1 LKGSLFGF
9 RASKIKTKQAE
20 ACSTKSEAPMST
32 TRREFIKTVGVA
44 IASSQ
49 IPPEPAGV
57 SAAAA
62 NARAPG
68 LAPPPA
74 GARRKVIYDQDNS
87 GPFGTD
93 ILGTLMMLQADNID
107 LLGITLVTGDAW
119 MKQEMA
125 FTLRL
130 LEMMGRT
137 EIPVY
142 PGAEF
147 PMLNAKEEW
156 QLRQQLYGG
165 HRLDPWMGAFNRTN
179 GGPNEIKPLPPP
191 YDRLAN
197 MKPQPEHAARF
208 IIKTVRENPGQVTIY
223 AGGPLT
229 NLALAV
235 ALAPDIVPLVH
246 EVVFMGTG
254 FHMFTNAFNIFFDPE
269 SARKVLREAWPKC
282 SIVTVDIAEE
292 IHEGDE
298 IAPGLR
304 MIDEIAG
311 RAESPI
317 SDLFQR
323 HAVEPLRRNPN
334 MRFFR
339 MADEMIAAQVI
350 DPTVFTKSEQMY
362 VDICTT
368 PGPRYGDS
376 MFWPKNWQ
384 DVSDAGKSV
393 SAADR
398 RVFVNPRQ
406 FYLGPPPSAGLV
418 NVLLEIDHDRFK
430 KLFVDLMTKPIRK
443 V

>member
-1 LKGSLFGF
+1 
-9 RASKIKTKQAE
+9 
-20 ACSTKSEAPMST
+20 MST
-32 TRREFIKTVGVA
+32 TRREFIKTVGAA
-44 IASSQ
+44 IATSR
-49 IPPEPAGV
+49 IPTEPAATSG
-57 SAAAA
+57 AAAPSVA
-62 NARAPG
+62 G
-68 LAPPPA
+68 SLAPLPA
-74 GARRKVIYDQDNS
+74 GAKRKVIYDQDNS

-93 ILGTLMMLQADNID
+93 ILGTLMMLQADNVD

-130 LEMMGRT
+130 LELMGRT

-142 PGAEF
+142 AGAEF
-147 PMLNAKEEW
+147 PMLNTKEEW

-179 GGPNEIKPLPPP
+179 GGPDEIKPLPPP
-191 YDRLAN
+191 YDRFAN
-197 MKPQPEHAARF
+197 IKAQQEHAARF
-208 IIKTVRENPGQVTIY
+208 IIKAVRENPGQVTIY

-229 NLALAV
+229 NVALAM
-235 ALAPDIVPLVH
+235 ALAPDIVSLVP
-246 EVVFMGTG
+246 EVVIMGTG
-254 FHMFTNAFNIFFDPE
+254 FHVFTNAFNIFFDPE
-269 SARKVLREAWPKC
+269 SARKVLRAAWPKC
-282 SIVTVDIAEE
+282 SVVTVDIAEE

-298 IAPGLR
+298 LAPGRR
-304 MIDEIAG
+304 MIEEIAG
-311 RAESPI
+311 RAQSPI
-317 SDLFQR
+317 SDLFQM
-323 HAVEPLRRNPN
+323 HAIESLRRDPN
-334 MRFFR
+334 MHFFR

-350 DPTVFTKSEQMY
+350 DPGVFTKSEQMY

-384 DVSDAGKSV
+384 DVPEAGKSV

-398 RVFVNPRQ
+398 RVFVDPRQ

-443 V
+443 A

>member
-1 LKGSLFGF
+1 
-9 RASKIKTKQAE
+9 
-20 ACSTKSEAPMST
+20 MST
-32 TRREFIKTVGVA
+32 TRREFIKTVGAA
-44 IASSQ
+44 IATSQ
-49 IPPEPAGV
+49 IPPDTAVMG
-57 SAAAA
+57 A
-62 NARAPG
+62 NAAPLPAPG
-68 LAPPPA
+68 PAPPQP
-74 GARRKVIYDQDNS
+74 GAKRKVIYDQDNS

-93 ILGTLMMLQADNID
+93 ILATLMMLQAENID

-125 FTLRL
+125 YTLRL
-130 LEMMGRT
+130 LEMLGRS

-147 PMLNAKEEW
+147 PMLNTKEEW

-165 HRLDPWMGAFNRTN
+165 HRLDPWMGAFNRAN
-179 GGPNEIKPLPPP
+179 GGPNEIRPLPPP

-197 MKPQPEHAARF
+197 LMAQQEHAARF
-208 IIKTVRENPGQVTIY
+208 IIKTVRANPGQVTIY

-235 ALAPDIVPLVH
+235 ALAPDIVPLVP
-246 EVVFMGTG
+246 ELVIMGTG

-269 SARKVLREAWPKC
+269 SARKVLRAGWPKC

-298 IAPGLR
+298 IAPGRR
-304 MIDEIAG
+304 MIEEIAA
-311 RAESPI
+311 RAQRPI
-317 SDLFQR
+317 SDLFQLQ
-323 HAVEPLRRNPN
+323 AVEPLRRDPN
-334 MRFFR
+334 LHFFR

-350 DPTVFTKSEQMY
+350 DPGVFTKSEEMY

-384 DVSDAGKSV
+384 AVPDAGKSV

-398 RVFVNPRQ
+398 RVFVDPRQ

-418 NVLLEIDHDRFK
+418 NVLQEIDHDRFK
-430 KLFVDLMTKPIRK
+430 KLFVDLMTKPISK
-443 V
+443 A

>member
-1 LKGSLFGF
+1 
-9 RASKIKTKQAE
+9 
-20 ACSTKSEAPMST
+20 MST
-32 TRREFIKTVGVA
+32 TRREFIKTVGAA
-44 IASSQ
+44 IATSQ
-49 IPPEPAGV
+49 IPADPPAMRGAL
-57 SAAAA
+57 AAAA
-62 NARAPG
+62 ISPD
-68 LAPPPA
+68 PDPFPA
-74 GARRKVIYDQDNS
+74 SAKRKVIYDQDTY

-93 ILGTLMMLQADNID
+93 ILGTLMILQADNID

-147 PMLNAKEEW
+147 PMLNTKEEW
-156 QLRQQLYGG
+156 QLRQQLFGG

-179 GGPNEIKPLPPP
+179 GGPDEVKPLPPP
-191 YDRLAN
+191 YDRFAN
-197 MKPQPEHAARF
+197 LKAQQEHAARF
-208 IIKTVRENPGQVTIY
+208 IIKTIRANPGQVTIY

-229 NLALAV
+229 NLALAI
-235 ALAPDIVPLVH
+235 ALAPDIISLVP
-246 EVVFMGTG
+246 EVVIMGTG
-254 FHMFTNAFNIFFDPE
+254 FHVFTNPFNIFFDPE
-269 SARKVLREAWPKC
+269 SARKVLRAGWPKF

-292 IHEGDE
+292 IHESDE
-298 IAPGLR
+298 ISPGRR
-304 MIDEIAG
+304 MIEEIASH
-311 RAESPI
+311 AKSPI

-323 HAVEPLRRNPN
+323 YAVEPLRGNPS
-334 MRFFR
+334 MRLFR

-350 DPTVFTKSEQMY
+350 DPSVYTKSEPMY

-384 DVSDAGKSV
+384 DVRDAGKSV

-398 RVFVNPRQ
+398 RVFVDPRQ
-406 FYLGPPPSAGLV
+406 FYLGPPHSAGLV
-418 NVLLEIDHDRFK
+418 NVLEEIDHNRFK

-443 V
+443 P

>member
-1 LKGSLFGF
+1 
-9 RASKIKTKQAE
+9 
-20 ACSTKSEAPMST
+20 M
-32 TRREFIKTVGVA
+32 KTVGAA

-49 IPPEPAGV
+49 IPPQPAAMGEAAAPLLAPGSV
-57 SAAAA
+57 AQQSAAK
-62 NARAPG
+62 
-68 LAPPPA
+68 
-74 GARRKVIYDQDNS
+74 RKVIYDQDNS

-119 MKQEMA
+119 LKQEMA
-125 FTLRL
+125 YTLRL

-147 PMLNAKEEW
+147 PMLNTKEEW

-165 HRLDPWMGAFNRTN
+165 HRSDPWMGAFNRAN

-191 YDRLAN
+191 YDRFADL
-197 MKPQPEHAARF
+197 KSQEEHAARF
-208 IIKTVRENPGQVTIY
+208 IIKTVRANPGQLTLY

-229 NLALAV
+229 NLALAI

-246 EVVFMGTG
+246 EVVIMGTG
-254 FHMFTNAFNIFFDPE
+254 FHVFTNAFNIFFDPE
-269 SARKVLREAWPKC
+269 SARKVLRAGWPKC

-298 IAPGLR
+298 IAPGRR
-304 MIDEIAG
+304 MIEEIAA
-311 RAESPI
+311 RAQSPI
-317 SDLFQR
+317 SDLFQM
-323 HAVEPLRRNPN
+323 HAVEPLRRDPN
-334 MRFFR
+334 LHFFR

-350 DPTVFTKSEQMY
+350 DPSIFTKSEEMY
-362 VDICTT
+362 LDICTT

-376 MFWPKNWQ
+376 MFWPRNWQ
-384 DVSDAGKSV
+384 DVPDAGKNV

-398 RVFVNPRQ
+398 RVFVNPSQ
-406 FYLGPPPSAGLV
+406 YYMGPPPSAGLV
-418 NVLLEIDHDRFK
+418 NVLQEIDHDRFK
-430 KLFVDLMTKPIRK
+430 KLFVDLMTKPIPK
-443 V
+443 T

>member
-1 LKGSLFGF
+1 
-9 RASKIKTKQAE
+9 
-20 ACSTKSEAPMST
+20 MST
-32 TRREFIKTVGVA
+32 TRREFIRTVGAA
-44 IASSQ
+44 IATSQ
-49 IPPEPAGV
+49 IPAEPVAANTPE
-57 SAAAA
+57 AAALA
-62 NARAPG
+62 TTSPAAAPQLG
-68 LAPPPA
+68 
-74 GARRKVIYDQDNS
+74 GKRKVIYDQDTF

-93 ILGTLMMLQADNID
+93 ILGTLMMLQADNLD
-107 LLGITLVTGDAW
+107 LLGITLVTGDDW
-119 MKQEMA
+119 LKQEMA
-125 FTLRL
+125 YTLRL

-142 PGAEF
+142 AGAEF
-147 PMLNAKEEW
+147 PMLNTKEEW

-165 HRLDPWMGAFNRTN
+165 HRLDPWMGAFNRAN
-179 GGPNEIKPLPPP
+179 GGLNEIKPLPTP

-197 MKPQPEHAARF
+197 LKPQQEHAARF
-208 IIKTVRENPGQVTIY
+208 IIKAVRDNPGQVTIY

-229 NLALAV
+229 NVALAM

-246 EVVFMGTG
+246 EVVIMGTG
-254 FHMFTNAFNIFFDPE
+254 FHVFTNAFNIFFDPE
-269 SARKVLREAWPKC
+269 SARKVLRAAWPKF

-298 IAPGLR
+298 ISPGRR
-304 MIDEIAG
+304 MIEEIAAG
-311 RAESPI
+311 AQSPI
-317 SDLFQR
+317 SDLFR
-323 HAVEPLRRNPN
+323 IHAVEPLRNNPS
-334 MRFFR
+334 MQFFR
-339 MADEMIAAQVI
+339 MADEMMAAQVI
-350 DPTVFTKSEQMY
+350 DPSVFTKSEQMY

-384 DVSDAGKSV
+384 DVPDAGKSV

-398 RVFVNPRQ
+398 RVFVDPRQ

-418 NVLLEIDHDRFK
+418 NVLQEIDHDRFK

>member
-1 LKGSLFGF
+1 
-9 RASKIKTKQAE
+9 
-20 ACSTKSEAPMST
+20 MST
-32 TRREFIKTVGVA
+32 TRREFIKTVGAA
-44 IASSQ
+44 IATAQ
-49 IPPEPAGV
+49 IPPELPTRV
-57 SAAAA
+57 AAAV
-62 NARAPG
+62 PP
-68 LAPPPA
+68 LAPQQP
-74 GARRKVIYDQDNS
+74 GRKRKVIYDQDNS

-142 PGAEF
+142 AGAEF
-147 PMLNAKEEW
+147 PMLNTKEEW

-197 MKPQPEHAARF
+197 IKAQPDHAARF
-208 IIKTVRENPGQVTIY
+208 IIKAVLENPGQVTIY

-229 NLALAV
+229 NLALAI
-235 ALAPDIVPLVH
+235 ALAPDIVPFVH
-246 EVVFMGTG
+246 EVVIMGTG

-269 SARKVLREAWPKC
+269 SARKVLRAAWPKC

-292 IHEGDE
+292 IHEGNE
-298 IAPGLR
+298 IAPGRR
-304 MIDEIAG
+304 MIEEIAG
-311 RAESPI
+311 RAQSPI
-317 SDLFQR
+317 SDLFQM

-350 DPTVFTKSEQMY
+350 DPSVFTKSEQMY

-384 DVSDAGKSV
+384 AVPDAGKSV

-398 RVFVNPRQ
+398 RVFVDPRQ

-418 NVLLEIDHDRFK
+418 NVLLEVDHDRFK

-443 V
+443 A

>member
-1 LKGSLFGF
+1 M
-9 RASKIKTKQAE
+9 T
-20 ACSTKSEAPMST
+20 T
-32 TRREFIKTVGVA
+32 TRREFIKTVGAA
-44 IASSQ
+44 IATSQ
-49 IPPEPAGV
+49 ISSDPAAKGEAITPALAQI
-57 SAAAA
+57 SSPLPA
-62 NARAPG
+62 NAK
-68 LAPPPA
+68 
-74 GARRKVIYDQDNS
+74 RKVIYDQDNS

-125 FTLRL
+125 YTLRL
-130 LEMMGRT
+130 LELMRRT

-147 PMLNAKEEW
+147 PMLNTKEEW

-197 MKPQPEHAARF
+197 IKPQQEHAARF
-208 IIKTVRENPGQVTIY
+208 IIRAVRENPGQVTIY

-246 EVVFMGTG
+246 EVVIMGTG

-269 SARKVLREAWPKC
+269 SARKVLRAAWPKC
-282 SIVTVDIAEE
+282 TIVTVDIAEE

-298 IAPGLR
+298 LAPGRR
-304 MIDEIAG
+304 MIEEIAA
-311 RAESPI
+311 RAQSPI
-317 SDLFQR
+317 SELFQL
-323 HAVEPLRRNPN
+323 HAIEPLHRNPN
-334 MRFFR
+334 MHFFR

-350 DPTVFTKSEQMY
+350 DPSVFTKSEQMY

-384 DVSDAGKSV
+384 AASDAGKPV

-398 RVFVNPRQ
+398 RVFVDPRQ

-418 NVLLEIDHDRFK
+418 NVLQEIDHDRFK
-430 KLFVDLMTKPIRK
+430 NLFVDLMTSPIRTA
-443 V
+443 

>member
-1 LKGSLFGF
+1 
-9 RASKIKTKQAE
+9 
-20 ACSTKSEAPMST
+20 MST
-32 TRREFIKTVGVA
+32 SRREFIKTVGAA

-49 IPPEPAGV
+49 IPPEPQAIPVAADPLLSPARV
-57 SAAAA
+57 S
-62 NARAPG
+62 PQSG
-68 LAPPPA
+68 IK
-74 GARRKVIYDQDNS
+74 RKVIYDQDNS

-130 LEMMGRT
+130 LEMMRRT

-142 PGAEF
+142 AGAEY
-147 PMLNAKEEW
+147 PMLNTKEEW
-156 QLRQQLYGG
+156 LLRQQLYGG
-165 HRLDPWMGAFNRTN
+165 HRMDPWMGAFNRTN
-179 GGPNEIKPLPPP
+179 GGPNDIKQLPPP
-191 YDRLAN
+191 YYRFAN
-197 MKPQPEHAARF
+197 LKAQQEHAARF
-208 IIKTVRENPGQVTIY
+208 ITKTVRENPGQVTIY

-229 NLALAV
+229 NLALAIT
-235 ALAPDIVPLVH
+235 LAPDIISLVP
-246 EVVFMGTG
+246 EVVIMGTG
-254 FHMFTNAFNIFFDPE
+254 FHVFTNAFNIFFDPE
-269 SARKVLREAWPKC
+269 SARKVLRAAWPKFT
-282 SIVTVDIAEE
+282 IITVDIAEE

-298 IAPGLR
+298 IAPGR
-304 MIDEIAG
+304 TMIDEIAG

-317 SDLFQR
+317 SDLFQIY
-323 HAVEPLRRNPN
+323 ALEPLRRNPS
-334 MRFFR
+334 MHFFR

-350 DPTVFTKSEQMY
+350 DPSVFTKSEQMY

-384 DVSDAGKSV
+384 DVPDGGKHPV

-398 RVFVNPRQ
+398 RVFVDPRQ

-418 NVLLEIDHDRFK
+418 NVLQEIDHDRFK
-430 KLFVDLMTKPIRK
+430 KLFVDLMTKQIRK
-443 V
+443 A

>member
-1 LKGSLFGF
+1 
-9 RASKIKTKQAE
+9 
-20 ACSTKSEAPMST
+20 MST
-32 TRREFIKTVGVA
+32 TRREFIKSVGAA

-49 IPPEPAGV
+49 IAPEAAPMGAPDAPQNAAPLLAGIKK
-57 SAAAA
+57 
-62 NARAPG
+62 
-68 LAPPPA
+68 
-74 GARRKVIYDQDNS
+74 KVIYDQDNS

-119 MKQEMA
+119 LKQEMA

-130 LEMMGRT
+130 LEMMGRM

-147 PMLNAKEEW
+147 PMLNTKEEW

-165 HRLDPWMGAFNRTN
+165 HRLDPWMGAFNRAN
-179 GGPNEIKPLPPP
+179 GGPDETKPLPPP
-191 YDRLAN
+191 YDHFAN
-197 MKPQPEHAARF
+197 LKPQKDHAARF
-208 IIKTVRENPGQVTIY
+208 IIEAVRKNPGQVTIY

-229 NLALAV
+229 NLALAI
-235 ALAPDIVPLVH
+235 ALAPDIVPLVP
-246 EVVFMGTG
+246 EVVIMGTG
-254 FHMFTNAFNIFFDPE
+254 FHMFTNTFNIFFDPE
-269 SARKVLREAWPKC
+269 SARKVLRAAWPKF
-282 SIVTVDIAEE
+282 SIVTVDLAEE

-298 IAPGLR
+298 IVPGR
-304 MIDEIAG
+304 RIIEEIAA

-317 SDLFQR
+317 SELFRR
-323 HAVEPLRRNPN
+323 HAVEPLRLNPD

-350 DPTVFTKSEQMY
+350 DPSVFTKSEPMY

-384 DVSDAGKSV
+384 AAPEAGKTV
-393 SAADR
+393 SSADR
-398 RVFVNPRQ
+398 RVFVDPRQ
-406 FYLGPPPSAGLV
+406 YYMGPPPSAGLV
-418 NVLLEIDHDRFK
+418 NVLMEVDRDRFK

>member
-1 LKGSLFGF
+1 
-9 RASKIKTKQAE
+9 
-20 ACSTKSEAPMST
+20 MST
-32 TRREFIKTVGVA
+32 TRREFIKTVGAA

-49 IPPEPAGV
+49 IPPETAEVGTII
-57 SAAAA
+57 AAA
-62 NARAPG
+62 P
-68 LAPPPA
+68 LAA
-74 GARRKVIYDQDNS
+74 QRSGAKKKVIYDQDNS

-107 LLGITLVTGDAW
+107 LLGITLVSGDAW

-125 FTLRL
+125 YTLRL
-130 LEMMGRT
+130 LELLERSN
-137 EIPVY
+137 IPVY

-147 PMLNAKEEW
+147 PMLNTREEW

-197 MKPQPEHAARF
+197 IKPQQEHAARF
-208 IIKTVRENPGQVTIY
+208 LINTVRANPGQITIY

-229 NLALAV
+229 NLALAI
-235 ALAPDIVPLVH
+235 ALAPDIVPMVP
-246 EVVFMGTG
+246 EVVIMGTG
-254 FHMFTNAFNIFFDPE
+254 FHVFTNAFNIFFDPE
-269 SARKVLREAWPKC
+269 SARKVLRAAWLKF
-282 SIVTVDIAEE
+282 SIVTVDLAEE

-298 IAPGLR
+298 VSPGR
-304 MIDEIAG
+304 TMIEEIAS
-311 RAESPI
+311 RAQSPI
-317 SDLFQR
+317 SDLFR
-323 HAVEPLRRNPN
+323 MHAVEPLRRNPN
-334 MRFFR
+334 MQFFR

-350 DPTVFTKSEQMY
+350 DPTIFTKSEPMY

-384 DVSDAGKSV
+384 AVPDAGKSV

-398 RVFVNPRQ
+398 RVFVDPRQ

-418 NVLLEIDHDRFK
+418 NVLQEINHDRFK

-443 V
+443 T

>member
-1 LKGSLFGF
+1 
-9 RASKIKTKQAE
+9 
-20 ACSTKSEAPMST
+20 MST
-32 TRREFIKTVGVA
+32 TRREFIKTVGA
-44 IASSQ
+44 ALATSH
-49 IPPEPAGV
+49 IPSEPAETGV
-57 SAAAA
+57 AA
-62 NARAPG
+62 PLPSEG
-68 LAPPPA
+68 LAPMPA
-74 GARRKVIYDQDNS
+74 GSKRKVIYDQDNS

-142 PGAEF
+142 AGAEF
-147 PMLNAKEEW
+147 PMLNTKEEW
-156 QLRQQLYGG
+156 QLRQLLYGG
-165 HRLDPWMGAFNRTN
+165 HRLDPWMGAFNRAN
-179 GGPNEIKPLPPP
+179 GGPNEVKPLPPP
-191 YDRLAN
+191 YDRFAN
-197 MKPQPEHAARF
+197 VTAQQEHAARF
-208 IIKTVRENPGQVTIY
+208 ILKTVRENPGQVTIY

-229 NLALAV
+229 NLALAI
-235 ALAPDIVPLVH
+235 ALAPDIVSMVP
-246 EVVFMGTG
+246 EVVIMGTG
-254 FHMFTNAFNIFFDPE
+254 FHVFTNAFNIFFDPE
-269 SARKVLREAWPKC
+269 SARRVLRAAWPKC

-298 IAPGLR
+298 IAPGRR
-304 MIDEIAG
+304 MIEKIVAH
-311 RAESPI
+311 AESPI
-317 SDLFQR
+317 SDLFQTY
-323 HAVEPLRRNPN
+323 AVEPLRRNPN
-334 MRFFR
+334 THFFR

-350 DPTVFTKSEQMY
+350 DPSVFTKSEQMY

-384 DVSDAGKSV
+384 DVPDAGKSV

-398 RVFVNPRQ
+398 RVFVDPRQ

-418 NVLLEIDHDRFK
+418 NVLLEVDHDRFK

-443 V
+443 A

>member
-1 LKGSLFGF
+1 
-9 RASKIKTKQAE
+9 
-20 ACSTKSEAPMST
+20 
-32 TRREFIKTVGVA
+32 
-44 IASSQ
+44 
-49 IPPEPAGV
+49 
-57 SAAAA
+57 
-62 NARAPG
+62 
-68 LAPPPA
+68 
-74 GARRKVIYDQDNS
+74 
-87 GPFGTD
+87 
-93 ILGTLMMLQADNID
+93 
-107 LLGITLVTGDAW
+107 
-119 MKQEMA
+119 
-125 FTLRL
+125 
-130 LEMMGRT
+130 MMGRT

-142 PGAEF
+142 AGAEF
-147 PMLNAKEEW
+147 PMLNTKEEW

-165 HRLDPWMGAFNRTN
+165 HRLDPWMGAFNRAN

-197 MKPQPEHAARF
+197 LKAQQEHAARF
-208 IIKTVRENPGQVTIY
+208 MIKTVRENPGQVTVY

-229 NLALAV
+229 NLALAI

-246 EVVFMGTG
+246 EVVIMGTG

-269 SARKVLREAWPKC
+269 SARKVLRAAWPKC

-298 IAPGLR
+298 IAPGRR
-304 MIDEIAG
+304 MIEEIAS

-317 SDLFQR
+317 SDLFR
-323 HAVEPLRRNPN
+323 THAVEPLRRNPT
-334 MRFFR
+334 MHFFR

-350 DPTVFTKSEQMY
+350 DPSVFTKSEQMY

-384 DVSDAGKSV
+384 EDPDAGKHPL

-443 V
+443 A